1 MMAHPLRFYKINTKK
16 SEITLSGI
24 LQMSFACEDRPEFFC
39 FLWINQNKEIKHIQ
53 FLFGE
58 SVLEWESNLGI
69 RVSQTNRVGEFQV
82 KIGLHKGSRS
92 IHSNDDP
99 NLLSDSLDQM
109 KRCELPEYR
118 RTFRPTCTG
127 GTSQRQWVFIC

>member
-1 MMAHPLRFYKINTKK
+1 MMAHPLRFYEINTKK

-24 LQMSFACEDRPEFFC
+24 LQLSFACEDRPEIFC
-39 FLWINQNKEIKHIQ
+39 FLWINQSKEIKHIQ

-69 RVSQTNRVGEFQV
+69 RVSQTNRVDEFQV

-99 NLLSDSLDQM
+99 NLLSDSLEQI
-109 KRCELPEYR
+109 KRCELPEEWNAQVHAK
-118 RTFRPTCTG
+118 FV
-127 GTSQRQWVFIC
+127 S